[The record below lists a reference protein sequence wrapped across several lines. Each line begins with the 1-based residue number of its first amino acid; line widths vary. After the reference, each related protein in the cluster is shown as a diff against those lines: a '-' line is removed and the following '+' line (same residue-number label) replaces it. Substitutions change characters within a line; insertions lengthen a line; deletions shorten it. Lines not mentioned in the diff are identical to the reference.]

1 MRSALRSTATK
12 ATCRCDA
19 AWALTETQRQFAAH
33 HHSLIHSFLNRR
45 GLDELE
51 YYDIA
56 AFGYLSAVRRYLT
69 QPGLRRYAFSTVA
82 WQAMVRS
89 TASFHRAETQRREA
103 ERRYLEAV
111 PKRDPMEELEARL
124 CLHDL
129 ASVASRSQYELA
141 ALRLQG
147 CSIAET
153 ARKSGMTPKRVSKL
167 LKELYRAYFQLYPN
181 GLR

>member
-1 MRSALRSTATK
+1 MNEQGWDDR
-12 ATCRCDA
+12 
-19 AWALTETQRQFAAH
+19 
-33 HHSLIHSFLNRR
+33 
-45 GLDELE
+45 E

-69 QPGLRRYAFSTVA
+69 QPGLRRYAFSTIA
-82 WQAMVRS
+82 WRS
-89 TASFHRAETQRREA
+89 MRRSIAAFHRAEAQRRQA
-103 ERRYLEAV
+103 ERRYQEAV

-124 CLHDL
+124 FLHDL
-129 ASVASRSQYELA
+129 ASVASRPQYELA

-153 ARKSGMTPKRVSKL
+153 ARQRGMTPKRVRGL

-181 GLR
+181 EAGS

>member
-12 ATCRCDA
+12 TACRCDT
-19 AWALTETQRQFAAH
+19 AWTLTEPQRQFAARH
-33 HHSLIHSFLNRR
+33 HRLVHSFLNRR
-45 GLDELE
+45 GLDESE

-69 QPGLRRYAFSTVA
+69 QPELRRYSFSTIA

-89 TASFHRAETQRREA
+89 IAAFCHAETRRREA
-103 ERRYLEAV
+103 EQRYLETV

-129 ASVASRSQYELA
+129 ASVATQSQYDLA

-147 CSIAET
+147 YSIAET

-167 LKELYRAYFQLYPN
+167 LKELYRVYFQLYPS
-181 GLR
+181 